1 MEPRTATEPNRRAR
15 GCLSPLRPQQLS
27 LIRRRSRYDPRAG
40 RPSARPRRCHRSQT
54 KEGTGGI
61 LSLLAVPARVSAVP
75 GAAAAGRGR
84 RVWGCPPPLCPRLAQ
99 FLPASPRATR
109 VSGYRPGPASNF
121 QRCGIARVS
130 PSSSGEE
137 GIKRGG
143 SGGVKG
149 SCCPFPPSPG
159 TGGERLLQ
167 LRYING
173 YIYIHI

>member
-1 MEPRTATEPNRRAR
+1 M
-15 GCLSPLRPQQLS
+15 
-27 LIRRRSRYDPRAG
+27 
-40 RPSARPRRCHRSQT
+40 
-54 KEGTGGI
+54 
-61 LSLLAVPARVSAVP
+61 P

-121 QRCGIARVS
+121 QRRGIARVS

-143 SGGVKG
+143 EGGQG
-149 SCCPFPPSPG
+149 GAAACSPSPG

-173 YIYIHI
+173 YIYIHIYIFKKKALLLENKGARAEMRLEK